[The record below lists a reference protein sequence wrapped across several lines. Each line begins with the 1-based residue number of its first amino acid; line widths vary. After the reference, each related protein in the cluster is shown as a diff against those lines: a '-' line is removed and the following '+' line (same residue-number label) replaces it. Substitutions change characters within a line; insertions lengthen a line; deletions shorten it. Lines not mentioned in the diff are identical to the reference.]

1 MIVKCEVVISYLKY
15 DKFKFVLFGSLEIE
29 GEKNLQ
35 NEVSTTKC
43 ISFDFSFVVCSIGT
57 QVTL

>member
-29 GEKNLQ
+29 GEKKIYKMRFQPPNASVL
-35 NEVSTTKC
+35 
-43 ISFDFSFVVCSIGT
+43 IFHLSFAPSE
-57 QVTL
+57 LK